1 MAGAVIVFVF
11 WMEGPTGIEQPLEHR
26 EAAAAAVLVHSAP
39 DIRCLLCFS
48 VSPVRDTKVPQ
59 DIQRCGV

>member
-1 MAGAVIVFVF
+1 MVGAVIVFAF
-11 WMEGPTGIEQPLEHR
+11 WMEGPTGIEQPMEHS
-26 EAAAAAVLVHSAP
+26 EAAAAAALVHNAL

-48 VSPVRDTKVPQ
+48 VSPVRNTKVPQ